1 MTAYLIRRAI
11 QMVFIVIAATIII
24 YGLLAFAPGGPLS
37 GLSMATGNN
46 KVSQSDIDRIER
58 LMGLDKPW
66 YLQYLT
72 WLVGDDWMANVPAW
86 RDAYKISGH
95 KGILRLDFGASWKIA
110 QQQPVIELIA
120 ERLPNTLYLMV
131 LSTIL
136 ALMISIPAGIYSAV
150 NQYSR
155 FDYALTTFTFFG
167 ISMPVFWFGLII
179 IMIFSMQ
186 FQKAGIPYLPS
197 GDIVSIRIDPNSV
210 LGVLGATPKSLL
222 DRLVHLVMPTIVL
235 SLLYMASWTRY
246 MRTSMLEVL
255 RQDYVR
261 TARAK
266 GLTERLVIV
275 RHALRNGLIPIITIV
290 VYQIPSIFTGAIVT
304 ETVFNYKAIGYMYIM
319 ALNQD
324 DWPVVMALL
333 FINAILV
340 VAATLLADVLYT
352 VVDPRIRYS

>member
-46 KVSQSDIDRIER
+46 KVSQSDIDRIEG

-86 RDAYKISGH
+86 RDAYKISGR

-210 LGVLGATPKSLL
+210 LGVLGATP
-222 DRLVHLVMPTIVL
+222 
-235 SLLYMASWTRY
+235 
-246 MRTSMLEVL
+246 
-255 RQDYVR
+255 
-261 TARAK
+261 
-266 GLTERLVIV
+266 
-275 RHALRNGLIPIITIV
+275 NGLIPIITIV